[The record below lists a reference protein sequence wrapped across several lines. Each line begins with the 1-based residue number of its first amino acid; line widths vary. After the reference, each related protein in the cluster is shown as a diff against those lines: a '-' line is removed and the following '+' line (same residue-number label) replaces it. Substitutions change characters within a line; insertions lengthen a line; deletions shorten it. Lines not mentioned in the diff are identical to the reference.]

1 MKISATLEEFL
12 QGKPLRYKGADF
24 RVTEATYRVGDGVY
38 LERKGEDV
46 GKAAVSDDKS
56 AARLYHNLTRSK
68 Q

>member
-38 LERKGEDV
+38 LERKGEDL
-46 GKAAVSDDKS
+46 GKAAVVEDR
-56 AARLYHNLTRSK
+56 AATRLYHNLTRDK